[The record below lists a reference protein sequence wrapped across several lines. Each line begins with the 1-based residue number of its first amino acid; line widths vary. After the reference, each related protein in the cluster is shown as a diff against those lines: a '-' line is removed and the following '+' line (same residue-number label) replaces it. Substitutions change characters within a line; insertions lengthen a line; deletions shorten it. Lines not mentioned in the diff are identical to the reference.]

1 MNVSLGQGVL
11 VYQGAK
17 VAALQSSSQ
26 ALLATAAPKEGG
38 GGAAVTERVT
48 ISDAARAMA
57 ARDAGATQARTPI
70 QEKMLADA
78 ASGGP
83 EFAARMAEEMGTLP
97 RMIAYD
103 ISEYIAAGVAFK
115 LDKLSSTGRRV
126 DEAFKE
132 RMTTEMAA
140 VDAQRLALYN
150 AEKAK
155 GTNPVDIIAKM
166 IDFTNA
172 QSRDYL
178 EASGWLGR

>member
-17 VAALQSSSQ
+17 VSALQPGGQPPLQ
-26 ALLATAAPKEGG
+26 ASVSKEVGTATAA
-38 GGAAVTERVT
+38 TDRVT

-57 ARDAGATQARTPI
+57 AKDAGATQARTPI

-83 EFAARMAEEMGTLP
+83 EFAARMAEEMATFP
-97 RMIAYD
+97 SMIAYD
-103 ISEYIAAGVAFK
+103 IRDTKGWEP
-115 LDKLSSTGRRV
+115 LTKLSSTGRHI

-140 VDAQRLALYN
+140 IDAQRQALYN
-150 AEKAK
+150 TEKAK
-155 GTNPVDIIAKM
+155 GTNPVDIVAKM

>member
-17 VAALQSSSQ
+17 VSALQPGSQ
-26 ALLATAAPKEGG
+26 AGLSTAAPKEGG
-38 GGAAVTERVT
+38 GAAAATDRVT

-57 ARDAGATQARTPI
+57 AKESGATQARTPI

-83 EFAARMAEEMGTLP
+83 QFAARMAEEMATSP

-132 RMTTEMAA
+132 RMTAEMAA
-140 VDAQRLALYN
+140 VDAQRQAIYN
-150 AEKAK
+150 TEKAK
-155 GTNPVDIIAKM
+155 GMNPVDIIAKM

>member
-1 MNVSLGQGVL
+1 MNVQAGYDLL
-11 VYQGAK
+11 VYSGAK
-17 VAALQSSSQ
+17 VPGLKP
-26 ALLATAAPKEGG
+26 ATASFQKAAPTEGARG
-38 GGAAVTERVT
+38 PMPTDKVT

-57 ARDAGATQARTPI
+57 ARESGATQARTPI

-83 EFAARMAEEMGTLP
+83 QFAERMAEEMAMSSSTIFYNVRDTKGWEPLT
-97 RMIAYD
+97 
-103 ISEYIAAGVAFK
+103 
-115 LDKLSSTGRRV
+115 KLSSTGRHI

-150 AEKAK
+150 TEKAK
-155 GTNPVDIIAKM
+155 GTNPVDILAKM

-178 EASGWLGR
+178 EASYWLGR

>member
-1 MNVSLGQGVL
+1 MHIQSGFDSL
-11 VYQGAK
+11 VYPGPK
-17 VAALQSSSQ
+17 VSGVK
-26 ALLATAAPKEGG
+26 LANASAQHAAPSEG
-38 GGAAVTERVT
+38 ARAPVPTDKVT

-57 ARDAGATQARTPI
+57 AKESGATQARTPI

-97 RMIAYD
+97 STIFYNVRD
-103 ISEYIAAGVAFK
+103 TKGWEP
-115 LDKLSSTGRRV
+115 LTKLSSTGRHI

-132 RMTTEMAA
+132 RMSIEMAA

-178 EASGWLGR
+178 EASGWIAR

>member
-1 MNVSLGQGVL
+1 MNVQSGHDLL
-11 VYQGAK
+11 VYQGPK
-17 VAALQSSSQ
+17 VSGVRPANH
-26 ALLATAAPKEGG
+26 
-38 GGAAVTERVT
+38 AAVSNASSGEGVKGSTPTDRVT

-57 ARDAGATQARTPI
+57 AKESGATQARTPV

-83 EFAARMAEEMGTLP
+83 QFAARMAEEMATSP
-97 RMIAYD
+97 SMIAYD
-103 ISEYIAAGVAFK
+103 IRDTKGWEP
-115 LDKLSSTGRRV
+115 LTKLSSTGRHI

-132 RMTTEMAA
+132 RMTTEMA
-140 VDAQRLALYN
+140 VIDAQRQALYN

-155 GTNPVDIIAKM
+155 GTNPVDIVAKM

-178 EASGWLGR
+178 EASGWIAR

>member
-1 MNVSLGQGVL
+1 MNVQSGVDLL
-11 VYQGAK
+11 VYSGAK
-17 VAALQSSSQ
+17 VSGLKP
-26 ALLATAAPKEGG
+26 ATASFQNAAPSEG
-38 GGAAVTERVT
+38 ARAPMPTDKVT

-57 ARDAGATQARTPI
+57 ASESGATQARTPI

-83 EFAARMAEEMGTLP
+83 GFAARMAEEMATFP
-97 RMIAYD
+97 SMIAYD
-103 ISEYIAAGVAFK
+103 VRDTKGWEP
-115 LDKLSSTGRRV
+115 LTKLSSTGRHI

-140 VDAQRLALYN
+140 VDAQRQALYN
-150 AEKAK
+150 TEKAK

-178 EASGWLGR
+178 EASAWIAR

>member
-17 VAALQSSSQ
+17 VSALQPGGQPPLQ
-26 ALLATAAPKEGG
+26 ASVAKEVGTATAA
-38 GGAAVTERVT
+38 TDRVT

-57 ARDAGATQARTPI
+57 AKDARATQAITPN

-83 EFAARMAEEMGTLP
+83 EFAARMAEEMATLP
-97 RMIAYD
+97 STIFYD
-103 ISEYIAAGVAFK
+103 ISDYIAAGVAFK

-126 DEAFKE
+126 DAAFKE

-140 VDAQRLALYN
+140 IDAQRQALYN
-150 AEKAK
+150 TEKAK
-155 GTNPVDIIAKM
+155 GTNPVDIVAKM

-178 EASGWLGR
+178 EASCWLGR

>member
-1 MNVSLGQGVL
+1 MNISLGQGVL

-17 VAALQSSSQ
+17 VSALQPGNQ
-26 ALLATAAPKEGG
+26 APLSTAPPKEL
-38 GGAAVTERVT
+38 GGAAAATDRVT

-57 ARDAGATQARTPI
+57 AREGGATQARTPI
-70 QEKMLADA
+70 QERLLALA
-78 ASGGP
+78 ASGDRQ
-83 EFAARMAEEMGTLP
+83 FAERMAEEMASSPSTIFYNVRDTKGWEPLT
-97 RMIAYD
+97 
-103 ISEYIAAGVAFK
+103 
-115 LDKLSSTGRRV
+115 KLSSTGRHI

-155 GTNPVDIIAKM
+155 GTNPVEIVAKM

>member
-1 MNVSLGQGVL
+1 MNVL

-17 VAALQSSSQ
+17 VSALQPSGQ
-26 ALLATAAPKEGG
+26 PPLATAAPKEGR
-38 GGAAVTERVT
+38 GAAAASDRVT

-57 ARDAGATQARTPI
+57 AKESGATQARTPI

-83 EFAARMAEEMGTLP
+83 QFAARMAEEMATSSSTIFYNVRDTKGWEPLT
-97 RMIAYD
+97 
-103 ISEYIAAGVAFK
+103 
-115 LDKLSSTGRRV
+115 KLSSTGRHI

-132 RMTTEMAA
+132 RMSTEMAA
-140 VDAQRLALYN
+140 VDTQRLALYN

-178 EASGWLGR
+178 EASYWLGR